1 MDHFL
6 LTLFDMSTEACIV
19 ICIVL
24 ALRVLFRHMNLS
36 AKYSLFLWIFPFFCM
51 LCPWRLKS
59 PIAVIPSAGIL
70 YEKLSEPSGG
80 YDAETGQEN
89 TQEITTGGYD
99 TETSLANTPETTTAT
114 EYGLSADG
122 KEEMPTGTSDYA
134 VNDNEKRSQQEA
146 YSAESTEI
154 VSEQAA
160 NSGEKIPITNAFVQ
174 ITRILRGNT
183 FYIFILWLTGFLGV
197 CLYGIFSCLALRKKL
212 ICSVRTDKNIYLA
225 DDVEAPFIFGVV
237 RPKIYLPSGLS
248 EEQQMFVLAHERT
261 HIKRKD
267 YILKICAFIL
277 TGAHWFNPFA
287 WAAFI
292 LFANDLEL
300 VCDEAAVKSLEKEF
314 KNQELWQEGCGTNLI
329 EISKRYAQTIVE
341 LSAGR
346 KKTAKFPIAFG
357 EGNIKRRIQNIMKN
371 KKPVFGAAAAAV
383 FVIAILAGAAVL
395 RNKAPEN
402 EPMEQIV
409 TYNPKNGSISAEMAQ
424 TSQRNKKQNEEK
436 AQEIVITGAEVS
448 GEMPIGADGTSLDY
462 GDSERI
468 IFHDYYGL
476 FVYSLKD
483 DKMKASISLKDIGCG
498 YTQGDRACELFATEN
513 GTEIYMHPMDQDYMF
528 CYNTE
533 KNQLVKEDYSAES
546 FSELEKQSFY
556 KLKDT
561 NDCIDPDDA
570 AFRSQYCA
578 TLEGGNFLYLKSES
592 GMAQDLCYVIGKSN
606 QEEKRGSLF
615 SAFDPASGE
624 NNAIR
629 ISREGVTVV
638 RENMGNSEEEIL
650 RRLPEDGMA
659 ETTTITAV
667 ENATEDAKDGVL
679 QELPESNAPEAT
691 TVEVSEDA
699 MSEEEQARYEKELE
713 EKTRRLFEEYEKYGI
728 KKEGD
733 AIYYNGQRVS
743 VFYDGY
749 LFTDE
754 NQNNVSSICKY
765 QHYDEEGSIKVRA
778 IRLDTVNPDGTTT
791 LFGDL
796 VDIVPYSA
804 EMSEIIA
811 DLLNGV

>member
-6 LTLFDMSTEACIV
+6 LTLFDMSIEACIV

-24 ALRVLFRHMNLS
+24 ALRVLFRYMNLS
-36 AKYSLFLWIFPFFCM
+36 TKYSLLLWIFPFFCM
-51 LCPWRLKS
+51 LCPWRLES
-59 PIAVIPSAGIL
+59 PIAVIPSGGIL

-80 YDAETGQEN
+80 HAAETIQE
-89 TQEITTGGYD
+89 
-99 TETSLANTPETTTAT
+99 NTPETAAADGY
-114 EYGLSADG
+114 ELSAGG
-122 KEEMPTGTSDYA
+122 KEEMQTGTSDFA
-134 VNDNEKRSQQEA
+134 ANDKERKTQQEA

-160 NSGEKIPITNAFVQ
+160 DSGEKILTANAFVQ
-174 ITRILRGNT
+174 ITRILRANT

-237 RPKIYLPSGLS
+237 RPKVYLPSGLS
-248 EEQQMFVLAHERT
+248 EEQQMFVLAHEHT

-267 YILKICAFIL
+267 YVLKICAFIL

-300 VCDEAAVKSLEKEF
+300 ACDEAAVKSLEKEF
-314 KNQELWQEGCGTNLI
+314 KNQKFGQEGCETNLI

-341 LSAGR
+341 LSTGQR
-346 KKTAKFPIAFG
+346 KTARFPIAFG
-357 EGNIKRRIQNIMKN
+357 KGNIKRRIQNIMKN

-383 FVIAILAGAAVL
+383 FVIAILAGVVVL

-409 TYNPKNGSISAEMAQ
+409 TYNPKNGNIAAEMAE
-424 TSQRNKKQNEEK
+424 TSQHNKEQNKEKTQENKEQNEEK
-436 AQEIVITGAEVS
+436 AQEIAITGAEVS
-448 GEMPIGADGTSLDY
+448 EEMPIGSDGTSLDY
-462 GDSERI
+462 GDNEKL

-476 FVYSLKD
+476 FVYSLREN
-483 DKMKASISLKDIGCG
+483 KMKASVSLKDIGCG
-498 YTQGDRACELFATEN
+498 YTQGDRACELFATKN

-533 KNQLVKEDYSAES
+533 KDQLVKEDYSAES
-546 FSELEKQSFY
+546 FSELEKQGFY
-556 KLKDT
+556 MLKDI
-561 NDCIDPDDA
+561 NDCIDPNDA
-570 AFRSQYCA
+570 AFRSRYCA
-578 TLEGGNFLYLKSES
+578 TLKGGNFLYLESES
-592 GMAQDLCYVIGKSN
+592 GMAQDLCYVIGKGN

-615 SAFDPASGE
+615 SAFDSETGE
-624 NNAIR
+624 NDAVR

-638 RENMGNSEEEIL
+638 RENGENSEEEIL
-650 RRLPEDGMA
+650 QRLSEDGMA
-659 ETTTITAV
+659 GTATITAE
-667 ENATEDAKDGVL
+667 ENAEDGVL
-679 QELPESNAPEAT
+679 QELPEGSAAET
-691 TVEVSEDA
+691 TTTIALEDVL
-699 MSEEEQARYEKELE
+699 SEEEQARYEKEAE
-713 EKTRRLFEEYEKYGI
+713 ENTRRLFEEYEKYGI
-728 KKEGD
+728 TKEGD

-754 NQNNVSSICKY
+754 NQNSVSSVCKY
-765 QHYDEEGSIKVRA
+765 QHYDEEGSVKVRA
-778 IRLDTVNPDGTTT
+778 IRLDTVNPDGTVT

-804 EMSEIIA
+804 EIGEIVA
-811 DLLNGV
+811 DLLNEK